1 MKEKLLKALQ
11 LIDQL
16 ERKCRN
22 SEVRED
28 ESFAEIKTLLG
39 EIMLEYKEPTEL
51 PYLTYPV
58 NPCTP
63 CMPGP
68 GYPPPPIMAEGPTNQ
83 EQDQKASK
91 WGGWVSL
98 FPWVLPHYEPP
109 KDSGYT
115 PWYTY
120 VGPQSTDDHNQY
132 VGGPA
137 GKESEG

>member
-16 ERKCRN
+16 ERKCRDL
-22 SEVRED
+22 EVRED
-28 ESFAEIKTLLG
+28 ESFAEIKALVAEALAYYP
-39 EIMLEYKEPTEL
+39 ENPFPT
-51 PYLTYPV
+51 YIT
-58 NPCTP
+58 NPGTP

-91 WGGWVSL
+91 WGGCVSL

-115 PWYTY
+115 PRYTY
-120 VGPQSTDDHNQY
+120 VGGPQATDDHNQY

-137 GKESEG
+137 GKESKD